1 VVLAMQRFGNMV
13 IHILDLDLNT
23 PINHIYVYPFTWI
36 LGVNEIREVVGTT
49 TSEYIIDV
57 NRCTTRG

>member
-1 VVLAMQRFGNMV
+1 MV

-57 NRCTTRG
+57 N